1 MDMSIQRGD
10 WKGRIG
16 VLAQRELECLLGV
29 ACGFSSKEIAKQ
41 DGCSPATVDKRLLS
55 ASCKLQVFK
64 RAQLVAEAM
73 KRGLIAP
80 MMIMLAVFSGYQ
92 AASSLDSDH
101 QRRGPSRRVV
111 EMRVLKARE
120 DAAQAA

>member
-16 VLAQRELECLLGV
+16 LLAPRELECLLGV

-55 ASCKLQVFK
+55 ASCKLNTFK
-64 RAQLVAEAM
+64 RAQLVAEAL

-80 MMIMLAVFSGYQ
+80 LAIVLSTLAGYH
-92 AASSLDSDH
+92 AAVDLGDDH
-101 QRRGPSRRVV
+101 LRRGPSRRVV
-111 EMRVLKARE
+111 ELRVLKARDE
-120 DAAQAA
+120 ASQTV

>member
-29 ACGFSSKEIAKQ
+29 ACGFTSKEIAKQ

-80 MMIMLAVFSGYQ
+80 LMILLASFGGYQ
-92 AASSLDSDH
+92 AATSLDSDH
-101 QRRGPSRRVV
+101 LRRGPSRRVV
-111 EMRVLKARE
+111 EMRLIKARE
-120 DAAQAA
+120 DASQIG

>member
-92 AASSLDSDH
+92 AAASLDSDH

-120 DAAQAA
+120 DAAHAA

>member
-1 MDMSIQRGD
+1 MDMSVSRGE
-10 WKGRIG
+10 WKGHIG
-16 VLAQRELECLLGV
+16 LLAQRELECLLGV
-29 ACGFSSKEIAKQ
+29 ACGFTSKEIAKQ

-80 MMIMLAVFSGYQ
+80 MMILLASFSGYQ
-92 AASSLDSDH
+92 AAASLDSDH
-101 QRRGPSRRVV
+101 FRRGPSRRVV
-111 EMRVLKARE
+111 ELRVIKARDE
-120 DAAQAA
+120 AAQTV